1 MAKASGSRA
10 RRAGL
15 AALVGTLVTV
25 AGGAVATTTPQAA
38 AAETQVPG
46 MDVSGYQGNVD
57 WPAAYK
63 AGARFAYVKATE
75 GTNYQNPYF
84 AQQYNGSYKAG
95 MVRGAYHFAQPNKSS
110 GTAQADYFIK
120 HGGGWTAD
128 GKTMPPMLDIE
139 YNPNGDKCY
148 GLSSSAMTG
157 WIKSFSSRIHQRTG
171 RYPMLYTTTDWWKS
185 CTGNS
190 GTFGSTHPL
199 FIARYASHVGPLPN
213 GWKYYTL
220 WQYSDSGNVPG
231 DQNVFN
237 GTMKSLL
244 RLALG
249 DSPKATEPQSR
260 KQKPTS
266 SAAKPSS
273 TKASQPPLTK
283 SSKPSASSVPAV
295 PKSKSKAPSASS
307 SASSS
312 ASAAPMA
319 ERTSSA
325 APSDRKV
332 NGLVWASGNQ
342 NDDPPNKLSD
352 SASGTDEG
360 APALAAQAAPLAP
373 QEAQQEPTTATTTV
387 APAPTSAAAPAP
399 APARADA
406 PQQKLAFTGA
416 ENTARLLVF
425 AAALLILGIVLL
437 VLVRYRGRRNN

>member
-1 MAKASGSRA
+1 MAKASGSRVL
-10 RRAGL
+10 RAGL
-15 AALVGTLVTV
+15 AALVGALVTV
-25 AGGAVATTTPQAA
+25 AGGAVATTTPNAA
-38 AAETQVPG
+38 AAEAQVPG

-75 GTNYQNPYF
+75 GTDYQNPYF

-120 HGGGWTAD
+120 HGGGWTND

-148 GLSSSAMTG
+148 GLSPSAMVG
-157 WIKSFSSRIHQRTG
+157 WVKSFSSRIHQRTG

-190 GTFGSTHPL
+190 STFGSTHPL
-199 FIARYASHVGPLPN
+199 FVARYANHVGPLPN

-220 WQYSDSGNVPG
+220 WQYSDSGKVPG

-249 DSPKATEPQSR
+249 ESGKATEPQSS
-260 KQKPTS
+260 KPKPTT
-266 SAAKPSS
+266 SAAKPS
-273 TKASQPPLTK
+273 TTQASQPPPPTTTK
-283 SSKPSASSVPAV
+283 SS
-295 PKSKSKAPSASS
+295 APSTTSSAPSSSSS
-307 SASSS
+307 SASSPASVAPLS
-312 ASAAPMA
+312 A
-319 ERTSSA
+319 RTSSA

-332 NGLVWASGNQ
+332 DGLVWASGNK
-342 NDDPPNKLSD
+342 NEDPPNKLSD
-352 SASGTDEG
+352 SGSDQG
-360 APALAAQAAPLAP
+360 PALAAQAEPLAP
-373 QEAQQEPTTATTTV
+373 QAAPQEPVVSTTSV
-387 APAPTSAAAPAP
+387 APAPVAAPAP
-399 APARADA
+399 NAEA
-406 PQQKLAFTGA
+406 PQQKLAYTGA

-437 VLVRYRGRRNN
+437 VLIRHRGRRNN